1 MFRRTTKEGLTEK
14 ERQAGIVRKIILI
27 TLAVLVTLA
36 AAAAIGGWLYISS
49 SLEPVDK
56 DSEEQVSVEIPI
68 GSNASDI
75 GSILEDADVIK
86 NGMVFQYYVR
96 YKNEQGFQAGTY
108 ELSPSMNIDTIIDQL
123 KEGTMMKEPSFS
135 FTIPEGTWYKGIV
148 QTMAEAGPHDVEEI
162 RTKLA
167 DEEYLN
173 QLIEEHDALTDT
185 VLNEEIRH
193 PLEGYLFPATY
204 EFVDEN
210 ASIEEITTRMIEQ
223 TEEIMVEFSEQ
234 VEESDYT
241 FHELLTL
248 ASIVEREA
256 RQEEDR
262 PKIAGVLF
270 NRLEEGMR
278 LEVDPT
284 VSYAMGEH
292 NYMTSTEDLQTD
304 SPFNTY
310 QHTGIPPGPIASP
323 GRSSIEAVMNPE
335 DNTYLFFYARPG
347 GEVIYNEKY
356 EDHREVQEQYRQ
368 EWVEAREE

>member
-14 ERQAGIVRKIILI
+14 EKQARIVRKIILI

-49 SLEPVDK
+49 SLKPVDE

-86 NGMVFQYYVR
+86 NGTVFQYYVR
-96 YKNEQGFQAGTY
+96 YKNEQGFQAGMY
-108 ELSPSMNIDTIIDQL
+108 ELSPSMNIDSIIDQL
-123 KEGTMMKEPSFS
+123 KEGTMMKEASFS
-135 FTIPEGTWYKGIV
+135 FTVPEGTWYEDIV

-162 RTKLA
+162 KTKLA

-173 QLIEEHDALTDT
+173 QLIEEYDALTET
-185 VLNEEIRH
+185 VLNEEIRY

-210 ASIEEITTRMIEQ
+210 ASIEEIAARMIEQ

-256 RQEEDR
+256 RQKEDR

-292 NYMTSTEDLQTD
+292 NYMTSSEDLQTD

-323 GRSSIEAVMNPE
+323 GRSSLKAVMNPE
-335 DNTYLFFYARPG
+335 DNNYLFFYARPG

>member
-1 MFRRTTKEGLTEK
+1 MFGRTKKEGLTEK
-14 ERQAGIVRKIILI
+14 EKQAGIVRKIILI
-27 TLAVLVTLA
+27 TLAILVLLA
-36 AAAAIGGWLYISS
+36 AAAAVGGWLYISS
-49 SLEPVDK
+49 ALEPVDEN
-56 DSEEQVSVEIPI
+56 SEEQVTVEIPI
-68 GSNASDI
+68 GSSASDI
-75 GSILEDADVIK
+75 GSILEDAGVIH
-86 NGMVFQYYVR
+86 NGTVFQYYVR
-96 YKNEQGFQAGTY
+96 YKNEQGLQAGTY
-108 ELSPSMNIDTIIDQL
+108 ELSPSMEIDTIIDRL
-123 KEGTMMKEPSFS
+123 KEGTVMKEPAFS
-135 FTIPEGTWYKGIV
+135 FTIPEGTWYEDIV
-148 QTMAEAGPHDVEEI
+148 QTIAEAGPHDAEAI
-162 RTKLA
+162 RSKLS

-173 QLIEEHDALTDT
+173 QLIEEYDVLTDT
-185 VLNEEIRH
+185 VLNEEIRY

-210 ASIEEITTRMIEQ
+210 ASIEKITARMIEQ

-256 RQEEDR
+256 RKQEDR

-292 NYMTSTEDLQTD
+292 NYMTSSEDLQTD

-323 GRSSIEAVMNPE
+323 GRSSIQAVMNPE
-335 DNTYLFFYARPG
+335 DNDYLFFYARPG
-347 GEVIYNEKY
+347 GEVIYNENY
-356 EDHREVQEQYRQ
+356 EEHRQVQEKYRH